1 MFNLVESMFN
11 IEQARYRVLEF
22 TLQHG
27 MFKPLRHAIIVV

>member
-1 MFNLVESMFN
+1 MFN

-27 MFKPLRHAIIVV
+27 MFKPLRHTVIVV